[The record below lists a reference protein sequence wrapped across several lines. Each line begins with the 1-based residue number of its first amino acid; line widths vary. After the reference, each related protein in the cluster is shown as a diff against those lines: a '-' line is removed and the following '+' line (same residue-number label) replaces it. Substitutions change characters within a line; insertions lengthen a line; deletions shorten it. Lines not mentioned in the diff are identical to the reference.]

1 MYLPT
6 TVQEMKSRGWDRCD
20 IIFITGD
27 SYIDSPFIGVALLG
41 RVLEACGYRVGIIAQ
56 PDVHSEKDITRLGEP
71 ALFWGVS
78 GGSPPVDANAAT
90 TITPPAAITTA
101 APTGR

>member
-41 RVLEACGYRVGIIAQ
+41 RVLEA
-56 PDVHSEKDITRLGEP
+56 
-71 ALFWGVS
+71 
-78 GGSPPVDANAAT
+78 
-90 TITPPAAITTA
+90 
-101 APTGR
+101 